1 MQRLAGTVWSD
12 VTLRRTHGQADP
24 DAPSRAVALPAA
36 WDDAAADAL
45 AALVPEAGTGRRSI
59 SLISQAESWIRR
71 AAAGA
76 SALDLP
82 EAGSLAEALRTLLLA
97 RRGAPGASAW
107 RDSARDDMRDE
118 PRFVL
123 NLPAFLEGP
132 AGFDS
137 TGYARAVRL
146 AVLALEGLSAGRA
159 RRLRIGFAD
168 LAGLLAGLG
177 LDYESREAREVAQ
190 AIAALTRGAAE
201 AASGECAAVLGERA
215 PVTLFAPP
223 PPAVCV
229 VPGLAEAARGALDA
243 AAAAP
248 GLRHESLFALSPADA
263 VEALLG
269 AESASLAPA
278 AGPCRLTGAGEEEPT
293 AAARRAGSRAE
304 ALLAPRGPEAR
315 AAMQAAVEPFLHA
328 GAPVPVAASDR
339 PRPAPMPAPTRAAAR
354 GQVWK
359 VSIAGHKV
367 TLRTAEH
374 PDGTL
379 SEVSLTL
386 AKDSAA
392 FRGVL
397 DALCQSVS
405 LGLARGVP
413 LAEFVQAHAY
423 TRFGPAGAVEGDSRI
438 ARATSILDWAFRR
451 LALEYLEGPVLA
463 DPTEEECGAELG
475 VAAGEQ
481 PLLPLEAPAGPKA
494 RRRSLRLVG

>member
-12 VTLRRTHGQADP
+12 VTLRRTRGRADP
-24 DAPSRAVALPAA
+24 DVPSRAVALPAA
-36 WDDAAADAL
+36 WEDGAADAL
-45 AALVPEAGTGRRSI
+45 AALVPEAGSGARSL
-59 SLISQAESWIRR
+59 SLVSLAEGWIRR

-76 SALDLP
+76 AALGLQ
-82 EAGSLAEALRTLLLA
+82 EAGSLAEALRALLLA
-97 RRGAPGASAW
+97 RRGSPGASVW
-107 RDSARDDMRDE
+107 RDSTGEE

-123 NLPAFLEGP
+123 NLPAFLEAP

-137 TGYARAVRL
+137 AGYARAVRL
-146 AVLALEGLSAGRA
+146 ALLALEGLSAGRA

-190 AIAALTRGAAE
+190 AISALTRGAAE
-201 AASGECAAVLGERA
+201 AASGECAAMLGERA
-215 PVTLFAPP
+215 PVRLSAPP
-223 PPAVCV
+223 PPAACV
-229 VPGLAEAARGALDA
+229 VPGLVEAAREALDDA
-243 AAAAP
+243 AGAP
-248 GLRHESLFALSPADA
+248 GLRHESLFALCPADA

-269 AESASLAPA
+269 AESAGLAPA
-278 AGPCRLTGAGEEEPT
+278 AGPSRLTDAGEEEPT
-293 AAARRAGSRAE
+293 AAARRAGSRAG

-328 GAPVPVAASDR
+328 GAPAPVAASER

-423 TRFGPAGAVEGDSRI
+423 TRFGPAGVVEGDPRI
-438 ARATSILDWAFRR
+438 ARATSILDWGFRR
-451 LALEYLEGPVLA
+451 LALEYLEGPALA

-475 VAAGEQ
+475 AAAGEQ

>member
-12 VTLRRTHGQADP
+12 VTLRRTRGQADP
-24 DAPSRAVALPAA
+24 DAPPRAVALPAA
-36 WDDAAADAL
+36 WEDGAADAL
-45 AALVPEAGTGRRSI
+45 AALMPGAGPGTRPLSLVSLAEA
-59 SLISQAESWIRR
+59 WIRR

-76 SALDLP
+76 AALGLP
-82 EAGSLAEALRTLLLA
+82 EAGSLAEALRALLLA
-97 RRGAPGASAW
+97 RRGAPGASVW
-107 RDSARDDMRDE
+107 RDSTGDE

-123 NLPAFLEGP
+123 NLPAFLEAP

-137 TGYARAVRL
+137 AGYARAVRL

-159 RRLRIGFAD
+159 RRLRVGFAD

-201 AASGECAAVLGERA
+201 AASGECAAMLGERA

-223 PPAVCV
+223 PPAACA
-229 VPGLAEAARGALDA
+229 VPGLAEAAREALDA

-269 AESASLAPA
+269 AESAGLAPA
-278 AGPCRLTGAGEEEPT
+278 AGPSRLTATGGEEPT
-293 AAARRAGSRAE
+293 AAARRAGARAG

-328 GAPVPVAASDR
+328 GAPAPVAASER
-339 PRPAPMPAPTRAAAR
+339 PRPVPMPAPTRAAAR

-359 VSIAGHKV
+359 VSIAGHRV

-423 TRFGPAGAVEGDSRI
+423 TRFGPAGVVEGDSRI
-438 ARATSILDWAFRR
+438 ARATSILDWGFRR
-451 LALEYLEGPVLA
+451 LALEYLEGPALA

-481 PLLPLEAPAGPKA
+481 PLLPLEAPAGPQA